1 MTLRKKGHFALCTS
15 HWIPCWVVKKKKM
28 AKRKYLRRHR
38 NKKGPNSGKK
48 SSFFNLDL
56 IKSNGRVLV
65 AFLMFGAE
73 SRICSFE
80 KEILFFFRFFSTTT
94 LTVACFLYFSWGA
107 WLLLLGRKQTI
118 VDVCAVLSIMFVKSN
133 FFCLC
138 IKRPLFSLQLRC
150 GLFSLAKLQE

>member
-1 MTLRKKGHFALCTS
+1 
-15 HWIPCWVVKKKKM
+15 M
-28 AKRKYLRRHR
+28 AKREYLRRHR
-38 NKKGPNSGKK
+38 KKRGPNSGKK

-80 KEILFFFRFFSTTT
+80 KRNIIFLSFFYYDFDCGLFSFFLRRAGSSSTI
-94 LTVACFLYFSWGA
+94 V
-107 WLLLLGRKQTI
+107 LLLVLGRKQTI
-118 VDVCAVLSIMFVKSN
+118 VDVCCTFNNVCQVQ

-138 IKRPLFSLQLRC
+138 IKRPLF
-150 GLFSLAKLQE
+150 

>member
-1 MTLRKKGHFALCTS
+1 MYITLNFWLGGQ
-15 HWIPCWVVKKKKM
+15 KM

-38 NKKGPNSGKK
+38 KKGGQIVGK

-80 KEILFFFRFFSTTT
+80 EEKEILFFFTFSTTT
-94 LTVACFLYFSWGA
+94 LTVACFHS
-107 WLLLLGRKQTI
+107 T
-118 VDVCAVLSIMFVKSN
+118 
-133 FFCLC
+133 
-138 IKRPLFSLQLRC
+138 
-150 GLFSLAKLQE
+150 

>member
-1 MTLRKKGHFALCTS
+1 MYITLNSWLGGQ
-15 HWIPCWVVKKKKM
+15 KM
-28 AKRKYLRRHR
+28 AKRKYLRRHG
-38 NKKGPNSGKK
+38 KKRGPSSGKK

-80 KEILFFFRFFSTTT
+80 KEILFFFRFFFSTTT
-94 LTVACFLYFSWGA
+94 LTVACFLYSSWGA

>member
-1 MTLRKKGHFALCTS
+1 MYITLNSWLGGQ
-15 HWIPCWVVKKKKM
+15 KM

-38 NKKGPNSGKK
+38 KKGGQIVGK

-80 KEILFFFRFFSTTT
+80 KRNIIFLSFFFSTTT
-94 LTVACFLYFSWGA
+94 LTVACFLYSSWGA

-133 FFCLC
+133 FF
-138 IKRPLFSLQLRC
+138 LFVYKKAIVQPSTT
-150 GLFSLAKLQE
+150 LASFLWLSCRNSRDTALW

>member
-1 MTLRKKGHFALCTS
+1 
-15 HWIPCWVVKKKKM
+15 M

-38 NKKGPNSGKK
+38 KKGGQIVGK

-80 KEILFFFRFFSTTT
+80 KRNIIFLSFFYYDFDCGLFSFFLRRAGSSTIVLIL
-94 LTVACFLYFSWGA
+94 V
-107 WLLLLGRKQTI
+107 LGRKQTI

-133 FFCLC
+133 FFVCV
-138 IKRPLFSLQLRC
+138 
-150 GLFSLAKLQE
+150 

>member
-1 MTLRKKGHFALCTS
+1 MYITLNSWLGGQ
-15 HWIPCWVVKKKKM
+15 KM

-38 NKKGPNSGKK
+38 KKRGPSSGKK

-80 KEILFFFRFFSTTT
+80 KEILFFFRFF
-94 LTVACFLYFSWGA
+94 FYYDF
-107 WLLLLGRKQTI
+107 
-118 VDVCAVLSIMFVKSN
+118 D
-133 FFCLC
+133 
-138 IKRPLFSLQLRC
+138 C
-150 GLFSLAKLQE
+150 GLFSLFFLRSLTIITRSKTNHCWCLCCTFNNVCQVQFFLFVYKKAIVQPSTTLWPLFFG